1 MNENDLDAASRPF
14 SSPALHGS
22 SAAQPAPAP
31 GPPRLH
37 LLALNPTDSVTE
49 GFLPAA
55 ARLGLAVTLLTDQP
69 DAHARAYGLHDD
81 AQRGAARREEP
92 RRSEARRGGAQP
104 GEARRGEAPR
114 SDGPQGD
121 APRGE
126 AAHAP
131 PPPFPAL
138 DIVPCDVRDFAEVI
152 SRIAADGRP
161 HAVFTNSDHLQTQA
175 ALAAAYFGL
184 PGKDWR
190 AALRTKNK
198 AELRRAL
205 AAAGPDAA
213 DPAWPADPVW
223 SAGPAWPADPVWSA
237 ELATGQ
243 DPATLAGLDAP
254 YPCVVKPREGVAS
267 EDVVLVGDADELVRR
282 CREIR
287 ARRPGAALVIEE
299 FLEGELRTLE
309 TLGDG
314 RTLHVLGAFRTELS
328 PPPHFIEERLHLLP
342 APPPQPHTDQVLA
355 QLRALGVGFGVCHTE
370 YVVQGDRARLIEV
383 NYRAI
388 GDQCDL
394 VLAELL
400 GIPLFEYILRT
411 HLGEPLPDDLG
422 ARTDG
427 RVRMEYVM
435 ADRAGRL
442 ASAPPA
448 SVTERD
454 GVRLDY
460 RPLRGIGE
468 EHPLHRTNRD
478 FLGVLRATGTD
489 QERIDAA
496 VAEFLA
502 AHRWE
507 IV

>member
-1 MNENDLDAASRPF
+1 MNENDLDAASRP
-14 SSPALHGS
+14 SCAPALRPH
-22 SAAQPAPAP
+22 
-31 GPPRLH
+31 RLH

-55 ARLGLAVTLLTDQP
+55 ARLGLTVTLLTDQP
-69 DAHARAYGLHDD
+69 EAHERAYE
-81 AQRGAARREEP
+81 RVRE
-92 RRSEARRGGAQP
+92 RGGP
-104 GEARRGEAPR
+104 L
-114 SDGPQGD
+114 
-121 APRGE
+121 
-126 AAHAP
+126 
-131 PPPFPAL
+131 PAL
-138 DIVPCDVRDFAEVI
+138 DIVHCDVRDFREVI
-152 SRIAADGRP
+152 SRVAADARP
-161 HAVFTNSDHLQTQA
+161 QAVFTNSDHLQAQA
-175 ALAAAYFGL
+175 ALAATYFGL

-205 AAAGPDAA
+205 AAAGADA
-213 DPAWPADPVW
+213 DT
-223 SAGPAWPADPVWSA
+223 VWSA
-237 ELATGQ
+237 ELGTGEG
-243 DPATLAGLDAP
+243 PAGLAGLDAP
-254 YPCVVKPREGVAS
+254 FPCVVKPREGVAS
-267 EDVVLVGDADELVRR
+267 EDVVLVADADELVQR
-282 CREIR
+282 CHDIR

-299 FLEGELRTLE
+299 FLDGELRTLE

-342 APPPQPHTDQVLA
+342 APAPQPHTDLVLS
-355 QLRALGVGFGVCHTE
+355 QLRALGVGFGACHTE

-400 GIPLFEYILRT
+400 GIPLFEHILRT
-411 HLGEPLPDDLG
+411 HMGEPLPGDLG
-422 ARTDG
+422 ARNDG
-427 RVRMEYVM
+427 RARMEYVT

-442 ASAPPA
+442 VSAPPA
-448 SVTERD
+448 SVTERG

-460 RPLRGIGE
+460 RPLREIGE
-468 EHPLHRTNRD
+468 DHPLHRTNRD

-489 QERIDAA
+489 QGLIDTA

-502 AHRWE
+502 GCRWE
-507 IV
+507 IAS